1 MVAKLGLQQG
11 LGGNSQVHLHVSTAF
26 AIIVFLLRL
35 TGFPESIAF
44 YHPMPLVAATPAGA
58 EDVYFVTED
67 GFRLH
72 GWFIRGKSL
81 AAGERGPVVLHSHG
95 NAGSVAGHSG
105 ATAFLPASG
114 ISVLT
119 FDYRSFGRSQ
129 KSAAPL
135 GRDALAR
142 DTRAAYRYLLT
153 RSDVDPERI
162 GAIGI
167 SLGGAF
173 ASALTAEMQEI
184 RACCLVSAFSSWRE
198 VAFDHARDLGRNL
211 IDAGLDPA
219 GSVRAIGQRPVMIV
233 HGDRDSVVRFKHS
246 NVLVK
251 AARDGGCQV
260 QMIRVAGAGHNDVLA
275 TEPSTKHAIAR
286 FFEEAFARKS
296 GN

>member
-1 MVAKLGLQQG
+1 MA
-11 LGGNSQVHLHVSTAF
+11 TAF

-44 YHPMPLVAATPAGA
+44 YHPMPLRAATPAGV
-58 EDVYFVTED
+58 EDVYFTTED

-129 KSAAPL
+129 KSLAPL

-142 DTRAAYRYLLT
+142 DTRAAYRYLLS
-153 RSDVDPERI
+153 RGDVDPDRI

-173 ASALTAEMQEI
+173 ASALTAETHEI

-211 IDAGLDPA
+211 IDAGLDPV
-219 GSVRAIGQRPVMIV
+219 GSVRAIGHRPVMIV
-233 HGDRDSVVRFKHS
+233 HGDRDPVVRFKHS
-246 NVLVK
+246 NLLVK
-251 AARDGGCQV
+251 AAQDGGSEV
-260 QMIRVAGAGHNDVLA
+260 QLIRVAGAGHNDVLA
-275 TEPSTKHAIAR
+275 TEASTKRAIAD
-286 FFEEAFARKS
+286 FFVGAFARKP
-296 GN
+296 